1 VQSIDSPRDH
11 PFDYD
16 HIFAQA
22 YALWQQGF
30 QYWFSKAEIEQLAVH
45 NRQFETPRLEAELVQ
60 MYFRVPS
67 AQEPGEFM
75 SVSLAMQIVGA
86 GIAQKLSSV
95 LLGRAFVELGFKRRT
110 MRNVRGYI
118 VVRRSAEEM
127 RSLRMAL
134 AAASD
139 NTDTDHTDVF

>member
-1 VQSIDSPRDH
+1 MVAAWLDGEVVNNVILVL
-11 PFDYD
+11 
-16 HIFAQA
+16 IGE
-22 YALWQQGF
+22 QG
-30 QYWFSKAEIEQLAVH
+30 A
-45 NRQFETPRLEAELVQ
+45 
-60 MYFRVPS
+60 
-67 AQEPGEFM
+67 GEFM
-75 SVSLAMQIVGA
+75 PVALALQIISA
-86 GIAQKLSSV
+86 NIAQKLSSV